1 MRMGTY
7 RAGGRCRT
15 WIVVALSLYTLV
27 LLGSPILH
35 HDLECHLK
43 RPGHCD
49 ACTANPQ
56 APRIETG
63 LGLVAAPLLAAGR
76 VECGHVSSPSAAG
89 FSPTR
94 GRAPPA

>member
-1 MRMGTY
+1 MGIY
-7 RAGGRCRT
+7 GALGRCRP
-15 WIVVALSLYTLV
+15 WIVLALGLYTLI

-43 RPGHCD
+43 TPGHCD

-63 LGLVAAPLLAAGR
+63 VGLLAADRRETGR
-76 VECGHVSSPSAAG
+76 VEGGHGAPPNAPAVNPA
-89 FSPTR
+89 R

>member
-1 MRMGTY
+1 MGTY
-7 RAGGRCRT
+7 RALGRCRP
-15 WIVVALSLYTLV
+15 WILLALGLYTLV

-43 RPGHCD
+43 TPGHCD
-49 ACTANPQ
+49 ACTANPH

-63 LGLVAAPLLAAGR
+63 VGLLATHLRAA
-76 VECGHVSSPSAAG
+76 GHVDGGRGASPNAAAVN
-89 FSPTR
+89 PTR